1 MKFTFNASPNL
12 RQKQSTQQ
20 IMLELMIGLL
30 VVFAFSLIYY
40 NQVWGFDHMLQAIKL
55 LAVSLITAFV
65 TELAWAFFMK
75 KDQKFD
81 LPYIK
86 KFMGGSFGW
95 ITAIILTLMCPISI
109 RPYALGVSTFFAIFF
124 AKLLFGGFGN
134 NIFNPAAVGRAIVFA
149 TFMGATTDVIT
160 SATPTTVIASDFNWL
175 VTNPEMIKE
184 MMSEIGGIGKL
195 FTGWYPGAIGET
207 SAVIILLVGVVLSI
221 RRVIDW
227 RVPAVYL
234 GSIFVLAAGIALMR
248 GVGSYDGIPG
258 FLWYPLVHVLTGGV
272 VFGAVFMLT
281 DPVTSPTSAQGRC
294 IFALG
299 AAIITVLIR
308 VKANLPEGCLYSIL
322 MMNMLTPMIEKGLEG
337 KQLALRKKAT
347 IIFSVVALIGMGS
360 VLLAGSVI
368 EAKEP
373 APAVMLNTADKD
385 VNKFEAKLSGKTENS
400 DGSVTYHV
408 ESQGYASTEDP
419 NIYNKFDITVKDDKI
434 VTVVPTE
441 INDTPH
447 QGDKIDNPAF
457 LDQFVGQD
465 LKQDVEV
472 EKNDAVTEAT
482 FSSKSTVR
490 AVAEVRKALGY

>member
-1 MKFTFNASPNL
+1 MDPCQINTNADANTS
-12 RQKQSTQQ
+12 
-20 IMLELMIGLL
+20 I
-30 VVFAFSLIYY
+30 SL
-40 NQVWGFDHMLQAIKL
+40 
-55 LAVSLITAFV
+55 
-65 TELAWAFFMK
+65 
-75 KDQKFD
+75 
-81 LPYIK
+81 
-86 KFMGGSFGW
+86 
-95 ITAIILTLMCPISI
+95 
-109 RPYALGVSTFFAIFF
+109 YALGVSTFFAIFF

-160 SATPTTVIASDFNWL
+160 SATPTTVIASEFNWL
-175 VTNPEMIKE
+175 VTNPEMIKD

-195 FTGWYPGAIGET
+195 LTGWYPGAIGET
-207 SAVIILLVGVVLSI
+207 SAIIILLVGVVLSI

-234 GSIFVLAAGIALMR
+234 GSIFVLAAGIALLR

-258 FLWYPLVHVLTGGV
+258 FIWYPLVHVLTGGV

-347 IIFSVVALIGMGS
+347 IIFSIVAVVGMGS

-400 DGSVTYHV
+400 DGTVTYHV

-419 NIYNKFDITVKDDKI
+419 TIYDKFDITVKDDKI

-441 INDTPH
+441 INHTPY

-457 LDQFVGQD
+457 LDQFIGQD
-465 LKQDVEV
+465 LKKDVEV

-490 AVAEVRKALGY
+490 AVEEVRKALGY

>member
-1 MKFTFNASPNL
+1 
-12 RQKQSTQQ
+12 
-20 IMLELMIGLL
+20 
-30 VVFAFSLIYY
+30 
-40 NQVWGFDHMLQAIKL
+40 
-55 LAVSLITAFV
+55 
-65 TELAWAFFMK
+65 
-75 KDQKFD
+75 
-81 LPYIK
+81 
-86 KFMGGSFGW
+86 MGGSFGW

-160 SATPTTVIASDFNWL
+160 SATPTTVIASEFNWL
-175 VTNPEMIKE
+175 VTNPEMIKD

-195 FTGWYPGAIGET
+195 LTGWYPGAIGET
-207 SAVIILLVGVVLSI
+207 SAIIILLVGVVLSI

-234 GSIFVLAAGIALMR
+234 GSIFVLAAGIALLR

-258 FLWYPLVHVLTGGV
+258 FIWYPLVHVLTGGV

-322 MMNMLTPMIEKGLEG
+322 MMNMLTPRIEKGLEG

-347 IIFSVVALIGMGS
+347 IIFSIVAVVGMGS

-400 DGSVTYHV
+400 DGTVTYHV

-419 NIYNKFDITVKDDKI
+419 TIYNKFDITVKDDKI

-441 INDTPH
+441 INDTPY

-457 LDQFVGQD
+457 LDQFIGQD
-465 LKQDVEV
+465 LKKDVEV

-490 AVAEVRKALGY
+490 AVEEVRKALGY

>member
-1 MKFTFNASPNL
+1 M
-12 RQKQSTQQ
+12 
-20 IMLELMIGLL
+20 
-30 VVFAFSLIYY
+30 
-40 NQVWGFDHMLQAIKL
+40 
-55 LAVSLITAFV
+55 

-81 LPYIK
+81 LPYIR

-160 SATPTTVIASDFNWL
+160 SATPTTVIASEFNWL
-175 VTNPEMIKE
+175 VTNPEMIKD

-195 FTGWYPGAIGET
+195 LTGWYPGAIGET
-207 SAVIILLVGVVLSI
+207 SAIIILLVGVVLSI

-234 GSIFVLAAGIALMR
+234 GSIFVLAAGIALLR

-258 FLWYPLVHVLTGGV
+258 FIWYPLVHVLTGGV

-347 IIFSVVALIGMGS
+347 IIFSIVAVVGMGS

-400 DGSVTYHV
+400 DGTVTYHV

-419 NIYNKFDITVKDDKI
+419 TIYNKFDITVKDDKI

-441 INDTPH
+441 INDTPY

-457 LDQFVGQD
+457 LDQFIGQD
-465 LKQDVEV
+465 LKKDVEV

-490 AVAEVRKALGY
+490 AVEEVRKALGY

>member
-1 MKFTFNASPNL
+1 
-12 RQKQSTQQ
+12 
-20 IMLELMIGLL
+20 
-30 VVFAFSLIYY
+30 
-40 NQVWGFDHMLQAIKL
+40 
-55 LAVSLITAFV
+55 
-65 TELAWAFFMK
+65 
-75 KDQKFD
+75 
-81 LPYIK
+81 
-86 KFMGGSFGW
+86 MGGSFGW

-160 SATPTTVIASDFNWL
+160 SATPTTVIASEFNWL
-175 VTNPEMIKE
+175 VTNPEMIKD

-195 FTGWYPGAIGET
+195 LTGWYPGAIGET
-207 SAVIILLVGVVLSI
+207 SAIIILLVGVVLSI

-234 GSIFVLAAGIALMR
+234 GSIFVLAAGIALLR

-258 FLWYPLVHVLTGGV
+258 FIWYPLVHILTGGV

-347 IIFSVVALIGMGS
+347 IIFSIVAVVGMGS

-400 DGSVTYHV
+400 DGTVTYHV

-419 NIYNKFDITVKDDKI
+419 TIYNKFDITVKDDKI

-441 INDTPH
+441 INDTPY

-457 LDQFVGQD
+457 LDQFIGQD
-465 LKQDVEV
+465 LKKDVEV

-490 AVAEVRKALGY
+490 AVEEVRKALGY